1 MSRDIV
7 VQCLI
12 TRIPELPQLA
22 GRRSHIHIGN
32 DLMLARLLA
41 SLTSNPQR
49 PFDKKRQTMCSDNWV
64 KTSIFH
70 KRGMI
75 GLEADICWLFDE
87 DCLRDSGII

>member
-12 TRIPELPQLA
+12 ARVPELPQLA
-22 GRRSHIHIGN
+22 GRRCHIHIGN
-32 DLMLARLLA
+32 DVMLAPSLA
-41 SLTSNPQR
+41 SLMSNLQYPS
-49 PFDKKRQTMCSDNWV
+49 DKKRQTMCSDNWV